1 MRKKHD
7 NIRLYH
13 VDHLGSTSLVTDIDG
28 EITQHVAYIPYGE
41 VFVEQ
46 RNGSWSTPYL
56 FNAKELDE
64 ETGLYYYG
72 ARYLDPTNAAWL
84 SVDPLFEKYVGMTPY
99 NYCAGNP
106 VKLVDVDGRAG
117 LQSEQVDGSILVESN
132 VVICLKKLHEIN
144 VGSKKANKKNE
155 RIIAENQK
163 KISEIKNDIY
173 EHYLCHDLKN
183 TEGRT
188 VKFQFYYYEY
198 YTDDPCLLDRKE
210 MYEVS
215 NKYSLFSSQT
225 RIVTKKGT
233 EIKYQARPA
242 IFTQRYIVESRG
254 SGGLTEGSMIISEK
268 RDDAPKGTY
277 SHELLHTFGVP
288 DNDYNQGGLLNN
300 PPASQPTPEEI
311 DSILKHWC
319 YPR

>member
-1 MRKKHD
+1 M
-7 NIRLYH
+7 
-13 VDHLGSTSLVTDIDG
+13 
-28 EITQHVAYIPYGE
+28 AYIPYGE

-46 RNGSWSTPYL
+46 RNGSWNTPYL

-64 ETGLYYYG
+64 ETGLYYSG
-72 ARYLDPTNAAWL
+72 ARYLDPTHAAWL

-117 LQSEQVDGSILVESN
+117 LQSEQIDGSILVESN
-132 VVICLKKLHEIN
+132 VVICLKEL
-144 VGSKKANKKNE
+144 KANKKNE
-155 RIIAENQK
+155 RIEAENQK
-163 KISEIKNDIY
+163 IISEIKNDLY

-198 YTDDPCLLDRKE
+198 YTDDPCLLDNKE
-210 MYEVS
+210 MFEVS
-215 NKYSLFSSQT
+215 KKYSLFSSQT
-225 RIVTKKGT
+225 RKVKKDGT

-254 SGGLTEGSMIISEK
+254 ASGLTEGPGIISGK

-300 PPASQPTPEEI
+300 PPASKPTPEEI
-311 DSILKHWC
+311 DLILKNWC
-319 YPR
+319 FPR